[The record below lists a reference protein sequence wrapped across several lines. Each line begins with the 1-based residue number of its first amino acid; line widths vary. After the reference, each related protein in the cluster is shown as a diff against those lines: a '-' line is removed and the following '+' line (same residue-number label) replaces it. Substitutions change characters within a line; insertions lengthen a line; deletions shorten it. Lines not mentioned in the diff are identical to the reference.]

1 MVKYVGLNFFAA
13 FLGFFAKFICII
25 YQQLLSWSPI
35 HLILSNSGTSMSLV
49 NPYCSQT
56 KRKRE
61 EDRTRDLKEPLV
73 WRFSWVCSE

>member
-56 KRKRE
+56 KRKRGRQNKGFKRAISLE
-61 EDRTRDLKEPLV
+61 ILLGL
-73 WRFSWVCSE
+73 F